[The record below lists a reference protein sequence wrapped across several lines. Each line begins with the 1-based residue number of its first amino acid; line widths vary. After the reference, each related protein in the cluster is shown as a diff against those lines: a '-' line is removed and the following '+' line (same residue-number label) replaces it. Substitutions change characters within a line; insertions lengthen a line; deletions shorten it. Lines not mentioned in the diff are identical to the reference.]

1 MLSQVKNE
9 ATKRNAVRWK
19 SLMIIVFLCICSV
32 TVCSAKA
39 AAETTTVRVIST
51 TDIHGKTTTTDYD
64 SSCEHNSGSLAQA
77 ATLIDKARSEITAG
91 GSITVDVGDSI
102 YGYSADMIKSQG
114 NTVVQPVYKAMK
126 TIGYDAIT
134 LGNHDFDYGY
144 QYVATQ
150 LEQAGL
156 SSKCVLSNVYD
167 VSTNQTVWNENLM
180 LTKTLE
186 TSEGNKVKVKIGII
200 GVTRPSLTNNYN
212 HTGILKTTDMLETVE
227 NQVSVLKKEGA
238 DLIIVLAHS
247 SFGNANPDYGSDS
260 MVYAMTKVPGV
271 TAIAGGHAHKNF
283 PSTDA
288 NIQSVYKLPNVNK
301 TTGLINGVPVVME
314 ADKGAGI
321 GIIDIKLKVSGKKV
335 SVLST
340 KSKLRY
346 VTSSTA
352 SSEKVL
358 KSVQSSDS
366 LIKSS
371 YAEAIANLAAAASKI
386 TSNLGVLEDNYA
398 IQLNNEAKIQ
408 KGLEYIS
415 SNEGSAY
422 ASYPVIA
429 ATAYYE
435 CGKDSTDNLI
445 NIGNQITWKDILT
458 VQPYRRDVNNFYTIT
473 GSQLKEWM
481 EYVASAFQQSG
492 GATTSKDTT
501 LSTLSSTLESP
512 ILLKDEWQNDW
523 SQFEVFDGVEYEFDL
538 SKPAKYT
545 YYGKVAD
552 SDASRVKTLT
562 YNGRPV
568 TNNMQFLLVTNDI
581 TANTPVI
588 GSKVYYQRV
597 RKNTER
603 SAEELKSYVQSL
615 FAFGD
620 IENQTDENWR
630 VVSNV
635 GDAFLFRSGSTLENL
650 YSKIWTFKNVKSSS
664 KYQYYQT
671 TYAGTDIKNDGAG
684 PLLVLAQGIRVKTDQ
699 NVPVI
704 VQATDAYGVASC
716 KYLYGQYGANSPMW
730 NGAYNAEGGFSVS
743 SNGIY
748 SVMAEDIFG
757 NRTVKWI
764 SVNNIDSSILQEPE
778 VNALSNRTS
787 KLTGYARAGKT
798 VNVSAGGKT
807 YTTTASATGTFEVAL
822 PYQKADSKI
831 SVFVSDE
838 TGRKSDTVSI
848 TVKRTG
854 PNTPTANDINNKAT
868 SISGKVNDT
877 TSKIVAFVGDD
888 IVCVPKNGGKAIY
901 EESSKY
907 SSSRKIVE
915 TTYQVS
921 NGTYTLNIPN
931 QYANTKVTVF
941 AIDQIGRVS
950 TAVNKTIKEVAPNRP
965 VLYDICNAENQVYGT
980 LPKAGNGGQKI
991 TITVNDRSYETTV
1004 DSDGKFICKVSGLTE
1019 GTEVYVT
1026 ASDLVDGKTRTSIRN
1041 KQVVKGV
1048 KSYFAPKE
1056 EDSCISADKVT
1067 TKSTVIKGTVDAV
1080 VDQIMVKV
1088 GSERYEVETDEGGSY
1103 RLDLDETLQEGTSIC
1118 VVLRNLD
1125 QELIEVKRSYVELAK
1140 PEKPKILNEQIDE
1153 NTTTVKLYC
1162 EDKATAVVVLDG
1174 KKYAT
1179 DKAEP
1184 DSSGDGYVYK
1194 IKIKKTEAGKK
1205 YSVYMTNK
1213 SGNSGK
1219 LTGKVEKSSEEE
1231 KAD

>member
-1 MLSQVKNE
+1 
-9 ATKRNAVRWK
+9 
-19 SLMIIVFLCICSV
+19 MIVAFLCIFSV

-77 ATLIDKARSEITAG
+77 ATLIDKARSEITYG
-91 GSITVDVGDSI
+91 SSITVDVGDSI
-102 YGYSADMIKSQG
+102 YGYSADMVRSQG

-126 TIGYDAIT
+126 AIGYDALT

-167 VSTNQTVWNENLM
+167 VNTDQTVWNENL
-180 LTKTLE
+180 LITKTLE
-186 TSEGNKVKVKIGII
+186 TNEGNKVKVKIGII
-200 GVTRPSLTNNYN
+200 GVTRPSLTNNYS
-212 HTGILKTTDMLETVE
+212 HTGILKTADMLETVE
-227 NQVSVLKKEGA
+227 NQVSALRKQGA
-238 DLIIVLAHS
+238 DLIIVLAHC
-247 SFGNANPDYGSDS
+247 SFGNANPDYNSDS
-260 MVYAMTKVPGV
+260 VAYAMTKVPGV
-271 TAIAGGHAHKNF
+271 TAIASGHAHKNF

-301 TTGLINGVPVVME
+301 TTGLVNGVPVVMQ

-321 GIIDIKLKVSGKKV
+321 GVMDIKLKVSGKKV

-340 KSKLRY
+340 KSRIRY

-358 KSVQSSDS
+358 KSVQASDN

-371 YAEAIANLAAAASKI
+371 YSQAIANLAAAAMKI

-415 SNEGSAY
+415 SKEGSAY

-429 ATAYYE
+429 STAYYE

-445 NIGNQITWKDILT
+445 NIGSQITWKDILT

-492 GATTSKDTT
+492 GATASKDTV
-501 LSTLSSTLESP
+501 LSSLSGSLSSP
-512 ILLKDEWQNDW
+512 VLLKDEWLNDW
-523 SQFEVFDGVEYEFDL
+523 SRFEVFDGVEYEFDL
-538 SKPAKYT
+538 SKPAKYN

-552 SDASRVKTLT
+552 SGTSRVKTLT
-562 YNGRPV
+562 YNGKPV
-568 TNNMQFLLVTNDI
+568 TGGMQFLLVTNDI
-581 TANTPVI
+581 TVNTPVI
-588 GSKVYYQRV
+588 GSRVYYQRV
-597 RKNTER
+597 KKNTMR
-603 SAEELKSYVQSL
+603 SAEELKDYVQSL

-630 VVSNV
+630 VSSNV
-635 GDAFLFRSGSTLENL
+635 GDTFLFRSGSDLSNL

-664 KYQYYQT
+664 KYQYYQAA
-671 TYAGTDIKNDGAG
+671 YQGTDIKNDGAG
-684 PLLVLAQGIRVKTDQ
+684 PFLVLAQAIRVKTDQ
-699 NVPVI
+699 DVPVI
-704 VQATDAYGVASC
+704 VRASDAYGVASC
-716 KYLYGQYGANSPMW
+716 KYLYGQHDADSPLW
-730 NGAYNAEGGFSVS
+730 NGAYNVDGRFSVS

-764 SVNNIDSSILQEPE
+764 SINNIDSSILQQPE
-778 VNALSNRTS
+778 VNQLSNRTS
-787 KLTGYARAGKT
+787 KLTGYAGASKT

-807 YTTTASATGTFEVAL
+807 YTTTAASDGTFEVSL
-822 PYQKADSKI
+822 PYQKADSKV
-831 SVFVSDE
+831 SVYVSDE
-838 TGRKSDTVSI
+838 TGRKSDTVTI

-854 PNTPTANDINNKAT
+854 PNTPTVNEITNKAT
-868 SISGKVNDT
+868 SISGKINDT
-877 TSKIVAFVGDD
+877 TSKVVAFVGDD

-901 EESSKY
+901 EESAKY
-907 SSSRKIVE
+907 DTDRKIVQ
-915 TTYQVS
+915 TTYEVS

-931 QYANTKVTVF
+931 QYANTKVTLF
-941 AIDQIGRVS
+941 AIDKIGRVS

-965 VLYDICNAENQVYGT
+965 VLYDICNAENQIYGR
-980 LPKAGNGGQKI
+980 LPKAGKGGQTI
-991 TITVNDRSYETTV
+991 TITVDDQEYETTV
-1004 DSDGKFICKVSGLTE
+1004 DADGMFTCKIPGLKE
-1019 GTEVYVT
+1019 GAEVYVT
-1026 ASDLVDGKTRTSIRN
+1026 ASDLVDGKQRTSIRN

-1048 KSYFAPKE
+1048 KSYFAAKE
-1056 EDSCISADKVT
+1056 EDSCISLKKVT
-1067 TKSTVIKGTVDAV
+1067 TKSTVVKGTVDAV
-1080 VDQIMVKV
+1080 VDQILIKV
-1088 GSERYEVETDEGGSY
+1088 GSKRYEAEVDGGGSY
-1103 RLDLDETLQEGTSIC
+1103 CLDLDETLEEGTSIC
-1118 VVLRNLD
+1118 IVLRNLD

-1140 PEKPKILNEQIDE
+1140 PEKPELLNEQIDE
-1153 NTTTVKLYC
+1153 STTTVKLYC
-1162 EDKATAVVVLDG
+1162 EDKATAVAVLDG
-1174 KKYAT
+1174 KKYTTSEAV
-1179 DKAEP
+1179 P
-1184 DSSGDGYVYK
+1184 DRSGDGYVYK
-1194 IKIKKTEAGKK
+1194 IKVKKTEAGKK

-1213 SGNSGK
+1213 AGNSGK
-1219 LTGKVEKSSEEE
+1219 LTGKVK
-1231 KAD
+1231 KNQ